1 MLSMSVYVLHEVDA
15 IDCAKVI
22 LTASETRLKD
32 MAMTLAQLM
41 TSEERCSN
49 QKCVSYR
56 SIELDWNS
64 RILQLFRHTRRADF
78 KRGYAAQ

>member
-1 MLSMSVYVLHEVDA
+1 MLSRSVYVLHEVDA

-41 TSEERCSN
+41 TSDERCSN
-49 QKCVSYR
+49 QKCVLYR
-56 SIELDWNS
+56 STLDWNS
-64 RILQLFRHTRRADF
+64 RILRLFRHTRRADF
-78 KRGYAAQ
+78 NRGYAAQ